1 MAKLYFRY
9 GAMNCGKTT
18 LLLQAAHNYEE
29 RGMKVIVMK
38 PSVDTKGGNSIVSR
52 LGVERQVDHLI
63 GKDENI
69 MEYAKELEDIK
80 CIFVDEAQFL
90 SSEQVDQLMEIV
102 VYKDIPVICY
112 GLRTD
117 FQAKGF
123 PGSPR
128 LLSIA
133 HTIEELKTVC
143 KCGKKAMYNARKKN
157 GEFIF
162 EGGQVAIDGEDEVAY
177 ESLCAKCYL
186 EERDKAKTKV
196 LKK

>member
-1 MAKLYFRY
+1 
-9 GAMNCGKTT
+9 MNCGKTT

-29 RGMKVIVMK
+29 RGMKVVVMK
-38 PSVDTKGGNSIVSR
+38 PSVDTKGGDSIVSR
-52 LGVERQVDHLI
+52 LGVERCVDHLI
-63 GKDENI
+63 GKEEDI
-69 MEYAKELEDIK
+69 REYAENLKDDIK

-90 SSEQVDQLMEIV
+90 SPEQVDQLMEIV

-123 PGSPR
+123 SGSPR

-162 EGGQVAIDGEDEVAY
+162 EGGQVAIDGEDEITY
-177 ESLCAKCYL
+177 DSLCSTCYF
-186 EERDKAKTKV
+186 EERDKAKVKT